1 MIESLLEM
9 FSYSFIARAF
19 LVGIP
24 VALCAALLGVSLVLK
39 RYSMIGDGLSHV
51 GFGALAV
58 AAALNLAPLEVA
70 IPIVVVAAFL
80 LLRLSENSKIKGDAA
95 IAIISS
101 SALAIGVIIAT
112 LNKGMNT
119 DINSY
124 LFGSILAT
132 TEQDAVLSLVL
143 SAVVI
148 VLFVFFYHKI
158 FAVTFDESFARATGT
173 RANIYNMVI
182 ALLTALTIVVGMR
195 IMGTLLISSLIIF
208 PALTSMRLCK
218 TFRSVI
224 LCSAVLSVICFVVGM
239 SASFLYETP
248 TGASI
253 VAANIA
259 AFLLFWLASL
269 LRRKIKKA

>member
-173 RANIYNMVI
+173 RTNIYNMVI

>member
-1 MIESLLEM
+1 MIESVLEM

>member
-269 LRRKIKKA
+269 RRRKIKKA

>member
-19 LVGIP
+19 FVGIP